1 MHRRIA
7 LTAAIVGIALFG
19 VVVPA
24 AGAAQT
30 GQIVVAKFIFLKFPS
45 PGVYTGTLKLGKPKV
60 KRNAASGRPAGPR
73 VRQKARHMAGSFC
86 KTVVRKFPVE
96 VDHLSNPLFQIGE
109 DLVDR
114 RFKYRVEGEE
124 PPTGDPVRA
133 RQLAGFDVIKVK
145 RWRWRIKC
153 RGDKTIKP
161 YPY

>member
-1 MHRRIA
+1 
-7 LTAAIVGIALFG
+7 LTTAIVGIALSG

-24 AGAAQT
+24 AGAAKT
-30 GQIVVAKFIFLKFPS
+30 GQIVAAKFIFLKFPS
-45 PGVYTGTLKLGKPKV
+45 PGVYTGTLKVGKPMV
-60 KRNAASGRPAGPR
+60 KRNAVSGRPAGPR
-73 VRQKARHMAGSFC
+73 VRQKAKRMAASFC
-86 KTVVRKFPVE
+86 KEAVRKFPVE
-96 VDHLSNPLFQIGE
+96 VDHLSKPLFQIGD

-145 RWRWRIKC
+145 RWRWKINC
-153 RGDKTIKP
+153 RGDKTIKS